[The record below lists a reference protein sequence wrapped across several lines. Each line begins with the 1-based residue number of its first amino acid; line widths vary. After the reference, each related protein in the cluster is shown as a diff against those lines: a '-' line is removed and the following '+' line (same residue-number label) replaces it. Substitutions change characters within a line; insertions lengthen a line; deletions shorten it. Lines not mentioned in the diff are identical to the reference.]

1 MPLPFISARYP
12 IPTISSSRVQPLVT
26 PSTALFT
33 RARARPCTA
42 ACESFSRTAT
52 RVPSLCS
59 TLIPPGSAVSN
70 FPLGPCTATLSPS
83 ILTVTPW
90 GIGIGF
96 FPIRDIRSALAP
108 GLLAATLLPDFAQ
121 QFAAYP
127 FAPGLASRHHAPR
140 RGKDVDPHA
149 SKHAGNLCAAHI
161 DAASRPRYPLGLRD
175 GSLIVSAILQV
186 NPDHLMTLFLSRFEV
201 GDEPLFLQDA
211 GNLPLQPGRRNTH
224 YLLAGVAR
232 IPHPRKPVS
241 GPIGQSHRLRL
252 LARAG

>member
-108 GLLAATLLPDFAQ
+108 GLLAATL
-121 QFAAYP
+121 
-127 FAPGLASRHHAPR
+127 
-140 RGKDVDPHA
+140 
-149 SKHAGNLCAAHI
+149 
-161 DAASRPRYPLGLRD
+161 
-175 GSLIVSAILQV
+175 
-186 NPDHLMTLFLSRFEV
+186 
-201 GDEPLFLQDA
+201 FLQDA
-211 GNLPLQPGRRNTH
+211 GNLQLQPGRRNIH
-224 YLLAGVAR
+224 FLMPGVKR
-232 IPHPRKPVS
+232 IAHPRKHICDR
-241 GPIGQSHRLRL
+241 IGQPHRLL
-252 LARAG
+252 LL

>member
-12 IPTISSSRVQPLVT
+12 MPTISSSRVQPLVT

-70 FPLGPCTATLSPS
+70 FPLGPCTATVSPS
-83 ILTVTPW
+83 ILTVTPL

-108 GLLAATLLPDFAQ
+108 GLVARPLPDFAQ
-121 QFAAYP
+121 QFAAYA
-127 FAPGLASRHHAPR
+127 FAARLSSRHHAPR

-161 DAASRPRYPLGLRD
+161 DAASRPRYPLGLRN

-186 NPDHLMTLFLSRFEV
+186 KPDHLMTIFLSRFEV

-211 GNLPLQPGRRNTH
+211 GNLQLQPGGRDI
-224 YLLAGVAR
+224 YFLMPGVER
-232 IPHPRKPVS
+232 IAHPRKHVCDR
-241 GPIGQSHRLRL
+241 IGQPHRLL
-252 LARAG
+252 LL